1 MLAVSLIAHASE
13 VRVVKGAGVS
23 PGSYRGRARVID
35 AIAEAATLQP
45 GDILVTRATTPAWTP
60 FFGVVSALVINVG
73 GMLSHAAIVARE
85 FGLPAVVGTINGTA
99 LIPDGATI
107 TVDGATGIVLVES

>member
-1 MLAVSLIAHASE
+1 
-13 VRVVKGAGVS
+13 
-23 PGSYRGRARVID
+23 VID
-35 AIAEAATLQP
+35 AISEAAGLVP

-60 FFGVVSALVINVG
+60 FFGVVSGLVINVG

-85 FGLPAVVGTINGTA
+85 FGIPAVVGTINGTA

-107 TVDGATGIVLVES
+107 TVDGTSGIVLVES